1 VKTQFDLSV
10 AAAASVD
17 LGVDVDRWLVEFGEL
32 VLRIAPRFGRVEP
45 RRRVAG
51 FLRGLLAGLPRTNC
65 WSIAEHAAD
74 DDPRGMQRLLSAAVW
89 DEDGVRDDLRG
100 YVTEQLGDP
109 AAVLVVDETGDVK
122 KGTHTVGVQRQ
133 YTGTAGRIENA
144 QVAVYLTYAAP
155 TGYAFI
161 DRELYLPKAWTDDPP
176 RCAAAGVPDDIAF
189 ATKPALARAMI
200 DRALDAGAPASWAA
214 GDEVYGAD
222 PALRKDLAG
231 RGLGYVLAVAKS
243 HRFTTGIGCRR
254 AIDLAVRLPKSAW
267 QRLSAGTGA
276 KGERWYDWA
285 LIDVTDPAVAKGSG
299 PNWLLIRR
307 RISDGEYAFY
317 RAHAPQPVPLGELVR
332 IAGIRWTI
340 EESFAGG
347 KELAALDEHQV
358 RGWTSWRR
366 WTVPAMLAHAF
377 LSVLTAS
384 QPPPPTGDNTTDIPS
399 VGLIALTRNEIRRMF
414 TGLTA
419 TLESVATQTAWSLW
433 RRHHQAIAR
442 ASHFKRRA
450 EQNP

>member
-10 AAAASVD
+10 AAAPSVD
-17 LGVDVDRWLVEFGEL
+17 LDRWQVEFGEL
-32 VLRIAPRFGRVEP
+32 VARIAPRFARVEP

-65 WSIAEHAAD
+65 WTIAEHAGD
-74 DDPRGMQRLLSAAVW
+74 HDPRGMQRLLSAAVW

-109 AAVLVVDETGDVK
+109 GAVLVVDETGDVK
-122 KGTHTVGVQRQ
+122 KGTGTVGVQRQ

-155 TGYAFI
+155 AAAGGGYAFI
-161 DRELYLPKAWTDDPP
+161 DRELYLPKAWTEDPD
-176 RCAAAGVPDDIAF
+176 RCTAAGVPDGVEF
-189 ATKPALARAMI
+189 ATKPALARTMI
-200 DRALDAGAPASWAA
+200 DRALDAGTPAAWAA

-222 PALRKDLAG
+222 PSLRKDLAA

-243 HRFTTGIGCRR
+243 HRFTTGIGPRR
-254 AIDLAVRLPKSAW
+254 AIDLAVRLPKHAW

-276 KGERWYDWA
+276 KGQRWYDWA
-285 LIDVTDPAVAKGSG
+285 LVEVSDPAVPAGSG

-307 RISDGEYAFY
+307 RISDGQYAFY
-317 RAHAPQPVPLGELVR
+317 RAHAPHPVPLTALVAV
-332 IAGIRWTI
+332 AGIRWKI

-366 WTVPAMLAHAF
+366 WTVLAMLAHAF
-377 LSVLTAS
+377 LSVLTAAQPAPTTS
-384 QPPPPTGDNTTDIPS
+384 QPAIDPS
-399 VGLIALTRNEIRRMF
+399 CAGLIPLTRNEIRRMF
-414 TGLTA
+414 TGLTSA
-419 TLESVATQTAWSLW
+419 IETVALQMAWSLW
-433 RRHHQAIAR
+433 RRHHQAVAR

-450 EQNP
+450 GQTP